1 MNIDKSGGTRG
12 SHKKMDRLNWFP
24 FRFYGG
30 IIILFLVVFLFSSI
44 CTGQEIP
51 LDQQLDGLTPKPRIA
66 YLKYLIKEKGGD
78 SDIYFHLGLAYQE
91 KMESDSAISYYE
103 KAIAEDSTMFK
114 VFTNMGVLH
123 DNMGNY
129 LGAIRNYRKALE
141 LKPHAVLPNSHIAHL
156 YYRMD
161 NYDTAIEYLTKALRN
176 NPEHPQPHFY
186 LAIFFW
192 DSLMYQEA
200 INEWEMVVKL
210 APEDYLAQK
219 AKENIVMVKKIMGR

>member
-1 MNIDKSGGTRG
+1 MFVMNIDKSGGTRISG
-12 SHKKMDRLNWFP
+12 KKTDRLNWFS
-24 FRFYGG
+24 FHCV
-30 IIILFLVVFLFSSI
+30 IIILFIFSSI
-44 CTGQEIP
+44 CKGQETP

-78 SDIYFHLGLAYQE
+78 PDIYFHLGLAFQE
-91 KMESDSAISYYE
+91 QMEGDSAIFYYE
-103 KAIAEDSTMFK
+103 KAIAEDSVMFK
-114 VFTNMGVLH
+114 AFANMGVLH

-129 LGAIRNYRKALE
+129 LGAIRNYRKAIE
-141 LKPHAVLPNSHIAHL
+141 LQPGAVLPNSHIAHL

-161 NYDTAIEYLTKALRN
+161 NYETAIEYLTKALKN

-200 INEWEMVVKL
+200 INEWEMVIKL

-219 AKENIVMVKKIMGR
+219 AKENIAMVKKVMVR